1 VTAASRIFI
10 ARLAGIQVID
20 PNGDQVG
27 RLRDVV
33 IRQRPPAIANTGANG
48 IGADGGPD
56 TSGQPPR
63 VLGLLVEIQHRRR
76 IFVPMGRMQSV
87 DTDAMVLSTGTLN
100 LRRFEQRS
108 GEERVLG
115 ELLDRPVTIT
125 ATGAPATVIDM
136 AMEPNRAKEW
146 EVTKVAVREGRPGR
160 QHRRAVRALTRRG
173 HLRQLDW
180 GELAGLARQAGDQ
193 GAEHLL
199 AVLGNMRPADLA
211 TLMHDLPEQRRQE
224 VARAL
229 DDDRLADVL
238 QELPEDDQVE
248 IITQLDEER
257 VADVLEEMDPDDA
270 ADLLAELPPAEQER
284 LLLLMEPDE
293 AAPVRRLMTYAE
305 GTAGSLMTSEPV
317 ILAPDA
323 TIAEALARIRDPN
336 LTPAL
341 ASQVYVCRPPSATPT
356 GRYLGIAHFQRLLRE
371 PPADLVGA
379 VTDDDI
385 DPVHPDTPM
394 HEVTRHLATYNLVS
408 CPVVDDADRL
418 VGAVTVDDLLDASL
432 PQDWREALHD

>member
-1 VTAASRIFI
+1 VTAASRIYI
-10 ARLAGIQVID
+10 ARLAGLGVID
-20 PNGDQVG
+20 PNGDQIG

-33 IRQRPPAIANTGANG
+33 IRQRPPAAVARANG

-56 TSGQPPR
+56 TAGQPPR
-63 VLGLLVEIQHRRR
+63 VLGLLVELQHRRR
-76 IFVPMGRMQSV
+76 IFIPMGRMLSV
-87 DTDAMVLSTGTLN
+87 DTDAMVLTTGTLN
-100 LRRFEQRS
+100 LRRFEQRV
-108 GEERVLG
+108 GEQRVLG
-115 ELLDRPVTIT
+115 ELLDRPVTII
-125 ATGAPATVIDM
+125 ATGVQGTVVDV
-136 AMEPNRAKEW
+136 AMEPNRTKEW
-146 EVTKVAVREGRPGR
+146 EVTRVAVREGRPGR
-160 QHRRAVRALTRRG
+160 RSLRRG
-173 HLRQLDW
+173 HIRQLEW
-180 GELAGLARQAGDQ
+180 HELSGLAREVGDGSVQ

-199 AVLGNMRPADLA
+199 AIIGNMRPADLA
-211 TLMHDLPEQRRQE
+211 TLMHDLPDQRRQE

-248 IITQLDEER
+248 IITKLDEER

-270 ADLLAELPPAEQER
+270 ADLLAELPKDEQER
-284 LLLLMEPDE
+284 LLLLMEPAE

-371 PPADLVGA
+371 PPADLVGG

-394 HEVTRHLATYNLVS
+394 AEVTKHLANYNLVS

-432 PQDWREALHD
+432 PEDWRESNHG

>member
-1 VTAASRIFI
+1 MTAASRVYI
-10 ARLAGIQVID
+10 ARLAGLGVID

-33 IRQRPPAIANTGANG
+33 IRQRPPANNARSNG

-56 TSGQPPR
+56 TAGQPPR
-63 VLGLLVEIQHRRR
+63 VLGLLVELQHRRR
-76 IFVPMGRMQSV
+76 IFVPMGRMRSV
-87 DTDAMVLSTGTLN
+87 DTDAIVLTTGTLN
-100 LRRFEQRS
+100 LRRFEQRA
-108 GEERVLG
+108 GEQLVLG
-115 ELLDRPVTIT
+115 ELLDRPVTVP
-125 ATGAPATVIDM
+125 ATGAQATVIDL

-146 EVTKVAVREGRPGR
+146 EITKVAVREGRPGR
-160 QHRRAVRALTRRG
+160 HRLSRRG
-173 HLRQLDW
+173 NLRQLDW
-180 GELAGLARQAGDQ
+180 NELRGLARQSGDQ

-199 AVLGNMRPADLA
+199 AVLGNMRAADLA
-211 TLMHDLPEQRRQE
+211 TLMHDLPGQRRQE
-224 VARAL
+224 LANAL

-238 QELPEDDQVE
+238 QELPEDDQIE
-248 IITQLDEER
+248 IISQLDEER

-284 LLLLMEPDE
+284 LLTLMEPAE

-323 TIAEALARIRDPN
+323 TIAEALARIRDPK
-336 LTPAL
+336 LSPAL
-341 ASQVYVCRPPSATPT
+341 ASQVYVCRPPGATPT

-371 PPADLVGA
+371 PPADLLGA

-385 DPVHPDTPM
+385 DPVHPDTPVM
-394 HEVTRHLATYNLVS
+394 EVTRHLATYNLVS

-432 PQDWREALHD
+432 PEDWREALHG

>member
-1 VTAASRIFI
+1 VTAASRVFV
-10 ARLAGIQVID
+10 ARLAGLGVID

-27 RLRDVV
+27 RVRDVV
-33 IRQRPPAIANTGANG
+33 IRQRPT
-48 IGADGGPD
+48 
-56 TSGQPPR
+56 GQPPR
-63 VLGLLVEIQHRRR
+63 VLGLLVEIQNRRR
-76 IFVPMGRMQSV
+76 SFVPMGRMQSL
-87 DTDAMVLSTGTLN
+87 DTDAIVLSTGTVN
-100 LRRFEQRS
+100 LRRFEQRA
-108 GEERVLG
+108 GEQLVLG
-115 ELLDRPVTIT
+115 ELLDRRVTVGGSQT
-125 ATGAPATVIDM
+125 PATVIDV

-146 EVTKVAVREGRPGR
+146 EITRVAVRELTRRRGGTGPGGRTESRFG
-160 QHRRAVRALTRRG
+160 RRG

-180 GELAGLARQAGDQ
+180 SEVTGLAQRDGDQ

-199 AVLGNMRPADLA
+199 AVLGNMPPADLA
-211 TLMHDLPEQRRQE
+211 TVLHDLPPQRRQE
-224 VARAL
+224 LAAAL

-238 QELPEDDQVE
+238 QELSEDDQIE
-248 IITQLDEER
+248 IITGLDQER

-270 ADLLAELPPAEQER
+270 ADLLAELPPEERER
-284 LLLLMEPDE
+284 LLTLMEPDE

-323 TIAEALARIRDPN
+323 TIAEALARIRDPK

-341 ASQVYVCRPPSATPT
+341 ASQVYVCRPPSATPS

-371 PPADLVGA
+371 PPSDLVGA

-385 DPVHPDTPM
+385 DPLHPDTPVA
-394 HEVTRHLATYNLVS
+394 EVTRHLATYNLVA

-418 VGAVTVDDLLDASL
+418 VGAVTVDDILDASL
-432 PQDWREALHD
+432 PEDWREDIHG

>member
-1 VTAASRIFI
+1 MTAASRIYI
-10 ARLAGIQVID
+10 ARLAGLQVID

-33 IRQRPPAIANTGANG
+33 IRQRPPAAIASASG

-56 TSGQPPR
+56 TAGQPPR
-63 VLGLLVEIQHRRR
+63 VLGLLVELQHRRR
-76 IFVPMGRMQSV
+76 IFIPMGRMQSV
-87 DTDAMVLSTGTLN
+87 DSDAMVLTTGTLN
-100 LRRFEQRS
+100 LRRFEQRP
-108 GEERVLG
+108 GEELVLG
-115 ELLDRPVTIT
+115 ELLDRTVVIA
-125 ATGAPATVIDM
+125 ATGTPGTVIDM
-136 AMEPNRAKEW
+136 AMEPNRIREW

-160 QHRRAVRALTRRG
+160 QHRGVRALTRRG
-173 HLRQLDW
+173 HLRQVDW
-180 GELAGLARQAGDQ
+180 ADLSGLARQAGDQ

-199 AVLGNMRPADLA
+199 ALVGNMRAADLA
-211 TLMHDLPEQRRQE
+211 TMMHDLPDQRRQE

-238 QELPEDDQVE
+238 QELPEEEQIE
-248 IITQLDEER
+248 IIAQLDEER
-257 VADVLEEMDPDDA
+257 AADVLEEMDPDDA
-270 ADLLAELPPAEQER
+270 ADLLAELPEHEQER
-284 LLLLMEPDE
+284 LLLLMEPAE
-293 AAPVRRLMTYAE
+293 AAPVRRLMTYAA

-323 TIAEALARIRDPN
+323 TIAEALARIRDPR

-341 ASQVYVCRPPSATPT
+341 ASQVYVCRPPSATPS

-385 DPVHPDTPM
+385 DPVHPDTPIA
-394 HEVTRHLATYNLVS
+394 EVTRHLATYNLVS

-432 PQDWREALHD
+432 PEDWREALHD

>member
-1 VTAASRIFI
+1 VTAASRVYI
-10 ARLAGIQVID
+10 ARLAGIGVID
-20 PNGDQVG
+20 PSGDQVG

-33 IRQRPPAIANTGANG
+33 IRQRPPAMDARANG

-56 TSGQPPR
+56 TAGQPPR
-63 VLGLLVEIQHRRR
+63 VLGLLVEVQHRRR

-87 DTDAMVLSTGTLN
+87 DADAMVLSTGTLN
-100 LRRFEQRS
+100 LRRFEQRPH
-108 GEERVLG
+108 EQRILG
-115 ELLDRPVTIT
+115 ELLDRQVTIA

-146 EVTKVAVREGRPGR
+146 EITKVAVREGRIGR
-160 QHRRAVRALTRRG
+160 PAYRRLSRRG

-180 GELAGLARQAGDQ
+180 NELDGLARQAGDQ

-199 AVLGNMRPADLA
+199 AVIGNMRPADLA
-211 TLMHDLPEQRRQE
+211 TLMHDLPNQRRQE
-224 VARAL
+224 LARAL

-238 QELPEDDQVE
+238 QELPEEHQIE
-248 IITQLDEER
+248 IIAGLDEKR
-257 VADVLEEMDPDDA
+257 VADVLAEMDPDDA

-284 LLLLMEPDE
+284 LLLLMEPSE
-293 AAPVRRLMTYAE
+293 AAPVRRLLSYEE

-323 TIAEALARIRDPN
+323 TIAEALARIRDPK
-336 LTPAL
+336 LSPAL

-371 PPADLVGA
+371 PPADLVAA

-385 DPVHPDTPM
+385 DPVHPDTPLA
-394 HEVTRHLATYNLVS
+394 EITRHLATYNLVS

-432 PQDWREALHD
+432 PADWREAPHG